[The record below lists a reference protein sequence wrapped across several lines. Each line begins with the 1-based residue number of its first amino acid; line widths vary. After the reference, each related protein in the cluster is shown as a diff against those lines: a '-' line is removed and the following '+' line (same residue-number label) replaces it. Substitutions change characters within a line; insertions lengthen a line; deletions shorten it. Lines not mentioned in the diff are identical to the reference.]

1 MKKWHACLAAIVVL
15 PSASGAE
22 PKIDVR
28 ALVTGHEGARFLK
41 GVATLD
47 LQQRLGAVQVRWL
60 GFDHNDSVFAVGV
73 YNAGGE
79 PANFGL
85 ENVYAS
91 FDGSDVRIFSA
102 QELARQAKSRA
113 TWSQIGL
120 ALVGAIGSAAAASQ
134 RNSHSG
140 SVSGP
145 GGTYVYGGSYPS
157 LAGQLQ
163 ADAIASNAA
172 FGMALIQQRLDA
184 TVGAIG
190 DHVIQRTTVDP
201 GFAYGGLVLVDKVDY
216 GKAPLEMHLT
226 VDWNGERYPFSF
238 LLLKRRQ
245 AIPAQFA
252 AMLAENQKPMALRN
266 RIPPADESVQGVA
279 RPRLKGSIML
289 SSGAVKVPA
298 KTKSGY
304 CLITPPRYVATGDI
318 NYPIVNGA
326 LPRCKEDG
334 HASEAD

>member
-1 MKKWHACLAAIVVL
+1 MALI
-15 PSASGAE
+15 PSTAGAE

-47 LQQRLGAVQVRWL
+47 LQQQLGAVQVRWL

-85 ENVYAS
+85 ENVYANVN
-91 FDGSDVRIFSA
+91 GSDVRIFSA

-120 ALVGAIGSAAAASQ
+120 ALVGAIGSAAAAST
-134 RNSHSG
+134 RNSYTG

-145 GGTYVYGGSYPS
+145 GGTYVYSGSYPN

-163 ADAIASNAA
+163 ANAIASDTA
-172 FGMALIQQRLDA
+172 FGLALIQQRLDA

-216 GKAPLEMHLT
+216 GKAPLEMSLT
-226 VDWNGERYPFSF
+226 IDWNGERYPFSF

-245 AIPAQFA
+245 AVPDQFVSL
-252 AMLAENQKPMALRN
+252 LAENQKPMALKHRL
-266 RIPPADESVQGVA
+266 PPADTGMNA
-279 RPRLKGSIML
+279 KGRPAIPGAIML
-289 SSGAVKVPA
+289 PSGVLKVPA

-304 CLITPPRYVATGDI
+304 CLETPRGYVGTGAE
-318 NYPIVNGA
+318 NSPVVNGA
-326 LPRCKEDG
+326 TPRCD
-334 HASEAD
+334 